1 MWFSYIPTRAVVLPF
16 ALVTLISCADIINTQ
31 MKDAIPNSYIVVYN
45 DKVDFAA
52 VSALETELNTMHT
65 TGDDG
70 LKGIGTKW
78 SMPGLKGFQ
87 IETDEAGLAK
97 IKSSPEVS
105 TMKVNG
111 IMKSNELVYQPD
123 AEWGLSRISH
133 TLSQGCDKDVY
144 IYDYSAGTGSR
155 AYILDT
161 GIYLDHEEFDGRAI
175 WGANFSPGSPNHDD
189 NGHGT
194 HVAGTIGGGTYGV
207 SKNVT
212 LVAVKVLDSYGS
224 GNWEYIISGIEW
236 VVTNSMS
243 LGITNSSVINM
254 SLGGYRSE
262 VVNQAVR
269 VATSAGIAVAVA
281 AGNAD
286 DDSIYWSPASEPSAV
301 TVAAIDCTDTR
312 ADFSNYGPIVDLF
325 APGVNVTSSWTG
337 CPSCHETISGTSMST
352 PHVAGLIAYLI
363 AEASIS
369 AMEAVDVL
377 HSIAT
382 KDLVK
387 DPGAGTPNLIAY
399 NGDYW

>member
-1 MWFSYIPTRAVVLPF
+1 
-16 ALVTLISCADIINTQ
+16 

-52 VSALETELNTMHT
+52 VSALESELSTMHAKRN
-65 TGDDG
+65 DG

-78 SMPGLKGFQ
+78 SMPGLKGFK

-97 IKSSPEVS
+97 IQSSSEVAYIEQEG

-111 IMKSNELVYQPD
+111 IEKSNELVYQPG
-123 AEWGLSRISH
+123 AVWGLSRISH
-133 TLSQGCDKDVY
+133 TLSQGCGNDDY
-144 IYDYSAGTGSR
+144 IYDYSAGTGTR
-155 AYILDT
+155 AYIIDT
-161 GIYLDHEEFDGRAI
+161 GIYLEHNEFGGRAI
-175 WGANFSPGSPNHDD
+175 WGANFVPGAPDHDD
-189 NGHGT
+189 YGHGT

-207 SKNVT
+207 SKNIT
-212 LVAVKVLDSYGS
+212 LVAVKVLNSYGS
-224 GNWEYIISGIEW
+224 GSWEYIISGIEW
-236 VVTNSMS
+236 VVTNAMS

-254 SLGGYRSE
+254 SLGGSRSE

-269 VATSAGIAVAVA
+269 VATSAGMAVVVA
-281 AGNAD
+281 AGNSN

-301 TVAAIDCTDTR
+301 TVAATDCTDTR
-312 ADFSNYGPIVDLF
+312 ADFSNFGPIVDLF

-337 CPSCHETISGTSMST
+337 CPGCVETISGTSMST

-363 AEASIS
+363 AYNSIS
-369 AMEAVDVL
+369 ATQAIDVL
-377 HSIAT
+377 HGLAT

-387 DPGAGTPNLIAY
+387 DPGAGTPNLLAY